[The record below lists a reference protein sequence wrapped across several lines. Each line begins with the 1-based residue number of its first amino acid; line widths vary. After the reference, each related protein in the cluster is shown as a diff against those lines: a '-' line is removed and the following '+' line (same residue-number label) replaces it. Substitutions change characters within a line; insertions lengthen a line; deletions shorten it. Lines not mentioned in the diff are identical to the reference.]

1 MILSLAS
8 LKKLTMMDL
17 NFSRSAAL
25 VNELPAYFV
34 IAASSVES
42 MTMLTITGNI
52 VSSVALMNFG
62 DACSKQS
69 LRNFTVK

>member
-8 LKKLTMMDL
+8 LKKLTIIDL
-17 NFSRSAAL
+17 NFSKSAVF
-25 VNELPAYFV
+25 VNELPAYLV

-42 MTMLTITGNI
+42 MTMLTITGKSVYY
-52 VSSVALMNFG
+52 VSLMNFG

-69 LRNFTVK
+69 LRNYTVK